1 MSKILPLAFS
11 VFVVSHLFSQGWITS
26 VPLKLN
32 ASINTKYNE
41 LSPLFYVDSTTL
53 YFTRNTED
61 NQYKGFLNQDI
72 WMAKQDR
79 LGVWIEA
86 KPVKELNN
94 QLNNSVLGFNA
105 SGTKVYLLDSYNKNK
120 TYVDGIA
127 VAERLE
133 GKWGEPKHLPIEGLL
148 VEGDF
153 CGFTINKEE
162 NVIVMS
168 YKGPVTLGEEDLYAS
183 FRQRGEVWSAPIH
196 LGEGVNTDGF
206 EISPFLSYDS
216 DTLYFSS
223 NGRGGYGDADLF
235 FSVRL
240 DDTWQNWTK
249 PKNLGKTINSSG
261 FDAYLHSIGNRVFWC
276 SDKDMSGNED
286 VFYVQKVKP
295 PRLKVDIN
303 ERKSVTVFN
312 GQDGQVEISV
322 SGGIEPY
329 TYLWSNGST
338 SKDLQNVP
346 DGEYVVVVTD
356 AVDQEVVLK
365 AIVSSPKID
374 TGKDLAV
381 LFDPPVVI
389 YYDLD
394 EFSLTEES
402 KKSLHKVIKVL
413 NDNSEVRIEVRSFTD
428 CQGEFDYNMNLSKD
442 RAEATLV
449 YLKGKVVNPERL
461 YAKGFGETMQVV
473 NCNCDKNECSEEGH
487 QKNRRTE
494 FIVIK

>member
-1 MSKILPLAFS
+1 M
-11 VFVVSHLFSQGWITS
+11 
-26 VPLKLN
+26 
-32 ASINTKYNE
+32 
-41 LSPLFYVDSTTL
+41 
-53 YFTRNTED
+53 
-61 NQYKGFLNQDI
+61 
-72 WMAKQDR
+72 
-79 LGVWIEA
+79 
-86 KPVKELNN
+86 
-94 QLNNSVLGFNA
+94 FN
-105 SGTKVYLLDSYNKNK
+105 V
-120 TYVDGIA
+120 
-127 VAERLE
+127 
-133 GKWGEPKHLPIEGLL
+133 
-148 VEGDF
+148 
-153 CGFTINKEE
+153 
-162 NVIVMS
+162 
-168 YKGPVTLGEEDLYAS
+168 
-183 FRQRGEVWSAPIH
+183 
-196 LGEGVNTDGF
+196 
-206 EISPFLSYDS
+206 
-216 DTLYFSS
+216 
-223 NGRGGYGDADLF
+223 
-235 FSVRL
+235 
-240 DDTWQNWTK
+240 
-249 PKNLGKTINSSG
+249 
-261 FDAYLHSIGNRVFWC
+261 
-276 SDKDMSGNED
+276 
-286 VFYVQKVKP
+286 
-295 PRLKVDIN
+295 
-303 ERKSVTVFN
+303 
-312 GQDGQVEISV
+312 QDGQVEISV

-494 FIVIK
+494 FIVIKLSLIHISEPTRPY